1 MLDGRDEKKP
11 YSAVMTRKLDDG
23 KESTITMHFTAA
35 NDEEAQRFLIEG
47 GYQDY
52 KLILNEG

>member
-11 YSAVMTRKLDDG
+11 YSAVTKRVLEDG

-47 GYQDY
+47 GYVDY
-52 KLILNEG
+52 KLILLG